1 MSDLDHKFKQAL
13 EGYTELPSPEL
24 WDRISAAVDE
34 QSGPQQGGEEAPAEV
49 PAPKK
54 KGGLIVVWRKQ
65 LLSAASAAAAIALLW
80 TLSSTPT
87 PSYDSRE
94 LRLPTDVESDLT
106 DAESMF
112 SPVEEALENMSTE
125 TVVDSKSVA
134 AVAPK
139 KVLPV
144 APRWEARLEE
154 QEAEMALNEDLLTL
168 DAVRSELVQEPVKVI
183 LDFVP
188 TPEKEETY
196 YASTEE
202 PGRIGQ
208 VVGQNAK
215 NLGTGVAKI
224 IGKGYLNWEQAKLS
238 VNNTLATLNTKKTP
252 KN

>member
-1 MSDLDHKFKQAL
+1 MSDLDHKFKQTL

-34 QSGPQQGGEEAPAEV
+34 QNGPQQGGEDTAEV
-49 PAPKK
+49 LEPKK

-65 LLSAASAAAAIALLW
+65 LLAAASAAAAIALLW
-80 TLSSTPT
+80 TVSWTPT
-87 PSYDSRE
+87 PTYDGRE
-94 LRLPTDVESDLT
+94 LRLPTDVESDISATEGL
-106 DAESMF
+106 F
-112 SPVEEALENMSTE
+112 SPVQEVLENKGTE
-125 TVVDSKSVA
+125 TTVDNKSVA
-134 AVAPK
+134 AAAPK

-154 QEAEMALNEDLLTL
+154 QEAEMAMNEDLLML

-188 TPEKEETY
+188 APEKEEIY
-196 YASTEE
+196 YASTQE
-202 PGRIGQ
+202 PGKIGQ